1 MDDNKYL
8 NLPNADYAI
17 IEHPNGEND
26 AIEIGLVKDHRFV
39 FYFWF
44 KWWKKT
50 TRRLEDN
57 SNKAPSLITIDW
69 HRDLCAP
76 CEVEKQDLIDLNLDS
91 YKEVALFSWDKLN
104 QLNDGHIL
112 AAAYL
117 NLIGDIYVLC
127 KQDGTG
133 DEDFIDHWGNEHKII
148 CFDSKEDLFDKLLE
162 NAINEIYFDIDLDFF
177 TESDDICGGGE
188 DLTLMNEQ
196 DILSLLD
203 INSGFMQWIFKRME
217 GMTIATEP
225 KWCGGLIN
233 SNKIYKILD
242 NTLFNN
248 QLFSKKEKWKHLT

>member
-1 MDDNKYL
+1 MNDNKYL
-8 NLPNADYAI
+8 KLPNADYEI
-17 IEHPNGEND
+17 IEHPNGQND
-26 AIEIGLVKDHRFV
+26 SIEIGLVKDHRFV

-44 KWWKKT
+44 KWWKETSRQLK
-50 TRRLEDN
+50 N
-57 SNKAPSLITIDW
+57 NVIKVPSLITIDW

-76 CEVEKQDLIDLNLDS
+76 CAAEKQDLINLNLDS

-117 NLIGDIYVLC
+117 NLISDIYVLC
-127 KQDGTG
+127 KQDGTE
-133 DEDFIDHWGNEHKII
+133 DENFIDYWGNEHKIR
-148 CFDSKEDLFDKLLE
+148 CFDSKEDLLNELLQ
-162 NAINEIYFDIDLDFF
+162 NNINKIYFDIDYF
-177 TESDDICGGGE
+177 TESEDSCGGGE
-188 DLTLMNEQ
+188 DLVLMDDQ

-203 INSGFMQWIFKRME
+203 IDSEFMQWVFQRME

-242 NTLFNN
+242 NSLFNY
-248 QLFSKKEKWKHLT
+248 QLFSKKLNGNI